1 MRDKEA
7 NRARRYGR
15 EEHPQETGAGGNS
28 VYRRLG
34 YGRKEHPA
42 DIGTG
47 GRSIQRTSIW
57 KEGASSGH
65 RYERKE
71 HPADIGRRVRP
82 VSDTDVTLQRTM
94 IIKISEDGVSLTY
107 CAKDDV
113 QTADIKPGY

>member
-1 MRDKEA
+1 MVEKSIH
-7 NRARRYGR
+7 RRQVQEGIAYTGDWGMGERSIQRTSVR
-15 EEHPQETGAGGNS
+15 EEGASSGH
-28 VYRRLG
+28 R

-42 DIGTG
+42 DIGM
-47 GRSIQRTSIW
+47 
-57 KEGASSGH
+57 
-65 RYERKE
+65 
-71 HPADIGRRVRP
+71 RVRP